1 LTFIFGAVC
10 RLKCGQR
17 VTGGKILYVNKRR
30 HGRSSSKKSRV
41 KRIHLVFDDD
51 GNAVDAN
58 TEGNAALLQA
68 NENDNHV
75 PAICD
80 AVDNCLETVCSDDD
94 ERKSCGSNKIS
105 NTAAINS
112 VDSCSSLSTVDVVD
126 ACSSCQDDAMTTA
139 AAAAAESENCCD
151 ETKDSVVCPGE
162 TAMNGSCLVDSVTAS
177 DDPELSKYWWQRY
190 RLFSRFDQ
198 GIMIDR
204 GG

>member
-1 LTFIFGAVC
+1 VAIC

-30 HGRSSSKKSRV
+30 HGQSTSKKSHV

-51 GNAVDAN
+51 GNAVDAD
-58 TEGNAALLQA
+58 TEGNAVLLRA
-68 NENDNHV
+68 DENDSRV
-75 PAICD
+75 PAISD
-80 AVDNCLETVCSDDD
+80 AVDNCSETVCSDDD
-94 ERKSCGSNKIS
+94 ERNSCSSNKIS
-105 NTAAINS
+105 NPAAVNS
-112 VDSCSSLSTVDVVD
+112 VDSCSSLPTVEVVD
-126 ACSSCQDDAMTTA
+126 MCSSCQDDIIATA
-139 AAAAAESENCCD
+139 AAAAAESENCC
-151 ETKDSVVCPGE
+151 EESKDSE
-162 TAMNGSCLVDSVTAS
+162 TARNSSCLVDSVTAS